1 MKNLKAA
8 FVLFALGLLAP
19 LSASAQAVLREG
31 DMVQLSIRGVPDA
44 ESQNISGQYRIDQN
58 GRLVGLPHLA
68 QAGVSAAGL
77 TEGQLATRIA
87 QAYRDAEIFTRA
99 TVSVLVDKP
108 AVARRITVG
117 GHATRPGPVEYY
129 EGMTAFDAFSAV
141 GGAARFGQIR
151 RVFLHR
157 DGREPVTLDLT
168 RNEDKAVRLLPGDR
182 LEVDRKGIWEP

>member
-1 MKNLKAA
+1 MKNFTA
-8 FVLFALGLLAP
+8 VLVFLVLALLAP
-19 LSASAQAVLREG
+19 LSVNAQAVLREG
-31 DMVQLSIRGVPDA
+31 DMVQLAIRGVPDS
-44 ESQNISGQYRIDQN
+44 ESQNVSGQYRIDQN
-58 GRLVGLPHLA
+58 GRLVGLPYLD

-108 AVARRITVG
+108 AVSRRITVG

-151 RVFLHR
+151 RVFLYR
-157 DGREPVTLDLT
+157 DGQEPRTLDLT
-168 RNEDKAVRLLPGDR
+168 RNEDKEARLLPGDR
-182 LEVDRKGIWEP
+182 LEIDRKGIFEP